1 MRFSDADKRAQA
13 QARAKREKERQE
25 REAKEAEEKQQN
37 DSKSVLLTVNDSR
50 TNIDK
55 DSQADNVDAASEH
68 RSKPANRNKE
78 RESNLRE
85 LNNKYRLDP
94 IEKLNKENESET
106 RSVRKN
112 KSPSR
117 PDSGVSSIARSVRYP
132 ASILHHRDP
141 VYGYHRKEKRPKVKR
156 PYYLIATILSYYN
169 ETISVCTISSEVFT
183 FTNSQCL
190 HVSFLE
196 CTELQRFLP
205 SLKTTSTDY

>member
-1 MRFSDADKRAQA
+1 MLVPYVVMRFSDADKRAQA

-25 REAKEAEEKQQN
+25 REAKEAEEKQQQN

-68 RSKPANRNKE
+68 RSKPAHRNKE

-85 LNNKYRLDP
+85 LNNKYKLDP

-141 VYGYHRKEKRPKVKR
+141 VYGYHRKEKRPKVKYHVTR
-156 PYYLIATILSYYN
+156 LQQLS
-169 ETISVCTISSEVFT
+169 SVGFT
-183 FTNSQCL
+183 FTNCL
-190 HVSFLE
+190 HVPYLYFE
-196 CTELQRFLP
+196 CTELQGFLP
-205 SLKTTSTDY
+205 FLKTI